1 MRQHL
6 FTPNRHSHRKQ
17 SGIVLVVALIMMAI
31 VGIASTAGIKASME
45 GGAIATSLRS
55 LGLADQAAETALR
68 WCEFQ
73 TRQADYNIPTAQV
86 IPLPSAAGADPRALP
101 SRWATL
107 ATFEAGAV
115 TVPLAVMTAAGLTNF
130 PRLPRCLVELDE
142 HLPSSSSPTEPNGSR
157 SYLVTVR
164 AFSPDYSR
172 QGSDSVG
179 SETWLQSNLVLSY

>member
-1 MRQHL
+1 MRQHH
-6 FTPNRHSHRKQ
+6 FTPHRHNHRKQ

-45 GGAIATSLRS
+45 GGAIATGLRS
-55 LGLADQAAETALR
+55 VGLADQAAETALR

-73 TRQADYNIPTAQV
+73 ARQADYNIPTAQV
-86 IPLPSAAGADPRALP
+86 APQPPVAGADPNALP
-101 SRWATL
+101 NRWATV
-107 ATFEAGAV
+107 ANFEASAV
-115 TVPLAVMTAAGLTNF
+115 NVPLAVMTAAGLTNF
-130 PRLPRCLVELDE
+130 PRLPRCLVEADE
-142 HLPSSSSPTEPNGSR
+142 HLPSSGTATEPNGSR

-172 QGSDSVG
+172 QGNDTVG

>member
-1 MRQHL
+1 MRQHH
-6 FTPNRHSHRKQ
+6 FTPYRHSQRKQ

-31 VGIASTAGIKASME
+31 VGIASTAGIKASLE

-73 TRQADYNIPTAQV
+73 TRQADYNIPTAQLV
-86 IPLPSAAGADPRALP
+86 PLPLAAGADPTALP

-142 HLPSSSSPTEPNGSR
+142 HLPSSSPSEPNGSR

-172 QGSDSVG
+172 QGNDAVG